1 LAREDDPFRIL
12 HIEMNKKIRVAL
24 IVWSLP
30 GGGLETFL
38 LRLGG
43 YLLRQGMDV
52 DVITTEV
59 PGSWFTK
66 FAERGMTAIHLPGWL
81 SSVPL
86 LDARRIARQLIDGKY
101 DVIMLNNAK
110 SAQKALRFLPDDVV
124 AIPIVHGMDAF
135 SIHTPCI
142 NAGAWNVA
150 ITVSTQVHDTV
161 QRCVGQRPVVCI
173 PHGVE
178 LPAAEAWEQ
187 RVGLHNPVHL
197 VYIGR
202 LFDEEK
208 GVFALPQIL
217 RGVLDRGIQ
226 ATLTIAGDGP
236 DREPLQQVFHS
247 NGVGEKVHFAGFV
260 SPEEVYPLLLDG
272 DILLFPS
279 RSEGFGL
286 ALAEAQACGCVPVAS
301 RLPGVTDTIVEDGET
316 GYLVAVGDID
326 GFVSAIIQL
335 ADNPELWLKM
345 SKAGHDRVKS
355 FFSIET
361 MGQAY
366 MEIIQ
371 EALGGKYPL
380 PQSRA
385 IISALKSL
393 SLSDFV
399 PNFVRALTRL
409 RR

>member
-1 LAREDDPFRIL
+1 MD
-12 HIEMNKKIRVAL
+12 KKIRVAL

-43 YLLRQGMDV
+43 YLLRQGMEV
-52 DVITTEV
+52 DVVTTEV
-59 PGSWFTK
+59 PGAWFSK
-66 FAERGMTAIHLPGWL
+66 FAERGMTAIHQPGWAT
-81 SSVPL
+81 SFPL

-101 DVIMLNNAK
+101 DVILLNNAK
-110 SAQKALRFLPDDVV
+110 SAQKALRFLPDNVV
-124 AIPIVHGMDAF
+124 AIPVVHGMDAF

-150 ITVSTQVHDTV
+150 ITVSPQVRDTI
-161 QRCVGQRPVVCI
+161 QRYVGECPVVCI

-178 LPAAEAWEQ
+178 LPASEAWEQ
-187 RVGLHNPVHL
+187 RAVLHSPVHL

-217 RGVLDRGIQ
+217 HGVHERGIL

-236 DREPLQQVFHS
+236 DRERLQQQFRDCRMDDYVNFT
-247 NGVGEKVHFAGFV
+247 GFIA
-260 SPEEVYPLLLDG
+260 PEEVYPLLLAG

-286 ALAEAQACGCVPVAS
+286 ALAEAKACGCVPVAS

-316 GYLVAVGDID
+316 GYLVAVGDIE
-326 GFVSAIIQL
+326 GFVSAVVQL
-335 ADNPELWLKM
+335 AGDPALWEKM
-345 SKAGHDRVKS
+345 SKAGHDRAQRC
-355 FFSIET
+355 FSIET

-366 MEIIQ
+366 MQIIE
-371 EALGGKYPL
+371 EALAGKYPL

-385 IISALKSL
+385 IISPLATL